1 MANIQLLPAL
11 EQSHPHLQ
19 VLLADLS
26 SFSSLLMADAAGRVR
41 SLMEWVDSFF
51 HRKLSHLQSQSDLWA
66 TLTVSVPLVV
76 FANGTE

>member
-51 HRKLSHLQSQSDLWA
+51 QYKLSHLQSQSDSWA
-66 TLTVSVPLVV
+66 TLTASVPLVV
-76 FANGTE
+76 SADGTK